1 MSEERERLEKHGYR
15 FELDTVVAEAV
26 NVEESEADEIEGADV
41 DDLDESAIAE
51 TATDVVL
58 ATPDEADVDGFDHT
72 VPDVNT
78 LGEDVP
84 RLDLEETADGD
95 DADTDMEAA
104 PVPAVRLSYKG
115 EHLRTFTNPNADA
128 ALGAALR
135 YAQDHYATVAGEL
148 GDISDIG

>member
-1 MSEERERLEKHGYR
+1 MSEERERLEERGYR

-26 NVEESEADEIEGADV
+26 NTEESEADEIEDADL
-41 DDLDESAIAE
+41 DDLDESSIAE

-58 ATPDEADVDGFDHT
+58 ATPDEADLDGFDHT

-78 LGEDVP
+78 LGEDLP
-84 RLDLEETADGD
+84 RLDLDDSTADD
-95 DADTDMEAA
+95 VDTDMEAA

-115 EHLRTFTNPNADA
+115 EHLRTFTNPDADA
-128 ALGAALR
+128 AMGAALR